1 MYFGRVTLVVL
12 RARGGGGG
20 GMDQVDSRVVQYGH
34 RCMACSFINKR
45 KTKFS

>member
-12 RARGGGGG
+12 RARGGRRE

-34 RCMACSFINKR
+34 RCMACSFTNKR